1 MKQSKTVFS
10 LESMQ
15 CYNEAIAA
23 LNSLLSSETSVHWD
37 VVLICC
43 VIFITIENLNGRSAE
58 AACHLRAGCGILKRF
73 GLNDTRATTDLMSR
87 GNTDGLLFTLQDMLY
102 YFGQYLAMFI
112 GVDAFADLDFDVP
125 LLSMGDPES
134 PFTSLK
140 EAEMMFQNID
150 RAFNIRMWKSKAYSP
165 RPATVTDI
173 FAERTESL
181 ESQGPAMDRTTRSA
195 AKMAARSDLAVWHQR
210 FQPLRRQKSQDP
222 RHITALAL
230 DYAVWSIIVNAQ
242 RMTEDFGVAE
252 CDGALRLAEEMISM
266 DATSAHPR
274 FNFDG
279 NLVWMLWYICFGTR
293 DVRIQSKCIRLL
305 RAANRR
311 EGVWDSYDVATICE
325 TAVAALK
332 SNTISWKDVPH
343 GILTLA
349 DMLHV
354 HLQGFSLESVQD
366 IAAEAATRN
375 GRT

>member
-1 MKQSKTVFS
+1 
-10 LESMQ
+10 MQ

-23 LNSLLSSETSVHWD
+23 LNSLLSSETSAHWD

-73 GLNDTRATTDLMSR
+73 GSVKSRSTTALMSR
-87 GNTDGLLFTLQDMLY
+87 SNTDGLLHALQDMLY

-125 LLSMGDPES
+125 LPSMGDPES
-134 PFTSLK
+134 PFASLK
-140 EAEMMFQNID
+140 EAEMMFQSID
-150 RAFNIRMWKSKAYSP
+150 RAFSIRMWKAKAYSP

-181 ESQGPAMDRTTRSA
+181 ESQGPAMDLDTRSA
-195 AKMAARSDLAVWHQR
+195 AKMAARSDLAIWHQR
-210 FQPLRRQKSQDP
+210 FQPLARQKAQHP
-222 RHITALAL
+222 RHVTALAL
-230 DYAVWSIIVNAQ
+230 DHAVWSMIVNTQ
-242 RMTEDFGVAE
+242 RTTEDFGVAE
-252 CDGALRLAEEMISM
+252 CDGALRLAAELISM
-266 DATSAHPR
+266 DAANAHPR

-293 DVRIQSKCIRLL
+293 DVGIQSRCIGLL

-311 EGVWDSYDVATICE
+311 EGVWDSCDVATICE

-332 SNTISWKDVPH
+332 SNTLAWRDVPH

-349 DMLHV
+349 EMLHV
-354 HLQGFSLESVQD
+354 HLQGFSLESVKD
-366 IAAEAATRN
+366 IAAEAALSR
-375 GRT
+375 G